1 MNTFL
6 YYFIPIFFIG
16 YFFSAFILKSI
27 VTSKKI
33 GKSALVLPKDDSAY
47 GLIGKYFGITILA
60 IFFYILFMMFQ
71 KDAFNSFFEYTFVNC
86 LGIISCLISFI
97 ITVISQYQ
105 MKDSWR
111 IGIDQTEKTNLIT
124 SGMFAFSRNPIFLGM
139 LLSLLGLF
147 LMQPNY
153 ITLFFFI
160 ITNILIQIQVRLE
173 EEYLQKIH
181 QQKYQ
186 TYKNNV
192 ARFFTLSVFRFRQ
205 Y

>member
-16 YFFSAFILKSI
+16 YFFITFILKSI
-27 VTSKKI
+27 ITSKKI
-33 GKSALVLPKDDSAY
+33 GKSALVVSKDDSAY
-47 GLIGKYFGITILA
+47 GLIGKYFAIIIVA
-60 IFFYILFMMFQ
+60 IFVYIVFIIFQ
-71 KDAFNSFFEYTFVNC
+71 KDALNSFFEYTFVKY
-86 LGIISCLISFI
+86 LGVILLLIAFA

-147 LMQPNY
+147 LVQPNY

-181 QQKYQ
+181 QEKYQ
-186 TYKNNV
+186 IYKKNTG
-192 ARFFTLSVFRFRQ
+192 RFFTL
-205 Y
+205 

>member
-16 YFFSAFILKSI
+16 YFFIAFILKSI
-27 VTSKKI
+27 MTSKKI
-33 GKSALVLPKDDSAY
+33 GKSAMVIPKDDSAY
-47 GLIGKYFGITILA
+47 GVIGKYFGATILA
-60 IFFYILFMMFQ
+60 IFFYIIFMMFQ
-71 KDAFNSFFEYTFVNC
+71 KNALDSFFDYTFVKY
-86 LGIISCLISFI
+86 LGIISCLISLL
-97 ITVISQYQ
+97 ITVIAQYQ
-105 MKDSWR
+105 MKYSWR
-111 IGIDQTEKTNLIT
+111 IGIDLDEKTILIT
-124 SGMFAFSRNPIFLGM
+124 SGLFGFSRNPIFLGM

-160 ITNILIQIQVRLE
+160 IAYILIQIQVRLE

-192 ARFFTLSVFRFRQ
+192 GRFFTL
-205 Y
+205 